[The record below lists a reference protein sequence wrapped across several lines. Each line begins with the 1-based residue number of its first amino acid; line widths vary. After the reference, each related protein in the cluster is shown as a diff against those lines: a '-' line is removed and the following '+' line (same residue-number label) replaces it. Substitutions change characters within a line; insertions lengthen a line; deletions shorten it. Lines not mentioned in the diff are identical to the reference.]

1 MIKDAWVDT
10 RWYMRYTHHCILIVD
25 CITHWVAVL
34 MQPSGEL
41 GCSSSS
47 GSSKQRVLTAESAS
61 SPLSFMILCLFT
73 FSWVAFQLCLKIYC
87 PYHTQSPI
95 IDPLTVDFKSSL
107 VFLNTKHWIVS
118 LVCFLHLIV
127 LYFPVFSNLL
137 SFPVPIQAWVKVQSC
152 SRAMERHV
160 SDFAHN
166 KLYHHSKCL
175 CYSKVHLV

>member
-1 MIKDAWVDT
+1 M
-10 RWYMRYTHHCILIVD
+10 
-25 CITHWVAVL
+25 
-34 MQPSGEL
+34 
-41 GCSSSS
+41 
-47 GSSKQRVLTAESAS
+47 
-61 SPLSFMILCLFT
+61 

-107 VFLNTKHWIVS
+107 VFLNTKHWSVS
-118 LVCFLHLIV
+118 IICFLHLIV

-166 KLYHHSKCL
+166 KIAFATAKCTWPSCPVCL
-175 CYSKVHLV
+175 CRHMSVLMYTCTHVTVCTVILYTYVS